1 MMEDAFTTA
10 ERIRDAVRTVELPD
24 GTGERLKV
32 YDDPKAE
39 VHPPCAIVG
48 LPELQLEGISS
59 EPTAARFPVAIMV
72 SDNKASAN
80 KLLKLVPLVATAIR
94 ELVEDAEIPGDIF
107 PAIIEIGG
115 TQLPGYMILVE
126 V

>member
-24 GTGERLKV
+24 GSKLKV
-32 YDDPKAE
+32 YDDPAAD
-39 VHPPCAIVG
+39 VNPPCAIVG

-72 SDNKASAN
+72 PQNQSAAN

-115 TQLPGYMILVE
+115 TQLPAYMILVE

>member
-1 MMEDAFTTA
+1 MDSVLETA
-10 ERIRDAVRTVELPD
+10 EQIRAAIRTVDLPD
-24 GTGERLKV
+24 GGQLKV
-32 YDDPKAE
+32 YDDPKTD
-39 VHPPCAIVG
+39 VNPPCAIVG

-59 EPTAARFPVAIMV
+59 LPTGARFPVALMV
-72 SDNKASAN
+72 KDNQASAN
-80 KLLKLVPLVATAIR
+80 KLLALLPLVAQAIR
-94 ELVEDAEIPGDIF
+94 DLVVDAEIPLDGVF

>member
-1 MMEDAFTTA
+1 MEDAFTTA

-24 GTGERLKV
+24 GSKLKV
-32 YDDPKAE
+32 YDDPAAD
-39 VHPPCAIVG
+39 VNPPCAIVG

-59 EPTAARFPVAIMV
+59 EPTAARFPVAVMV
-72 SDNKASAN
+72 PQNQSAAN

-115 TQLPGYMILVE
+115 TQLPAYMILVE

>member
-10 ERIRDAVRTVELPD
+10 ERIREAIRTVTLPD
-24 GTGERLKV
+24 GSKLQV
-32 YDDPKAE
+32 YDDPKAT
-39 VHPPCAIVG
+39 VQPPCAIVG

-59 EPTAARFPVAIMV
+59 EPTAARFPVMVMV

-80 KLLKLVPLVATAIR
+80 KLLKLVPLVAEAIR

-107 PAIIEIGG
+107 PAIVEIGG

>member
-1 MMEDAFTTA
+1 MMGSALETA
-10 ERIRDAVRTVELPD
+10 EQIRDAIRTVVLPD
-24 GTGERLKV
+24 TSRLKV
-32 YDDPKAE
+32 YDDPKAD
-39 VHPPCAIVG
+39 VNPPCAIVG

-59 EPTAARFPVAIMV
+59 LPTGARFPVAVMV

-80 KLLKLVPLVATAIR
+80 KLLDLVPLVAQAIR
-94 ELVEDAEIPGDIF
+94 DLVEDAEIPLDGVF
-107 PAIIEIGG
+107 PAIVEIGK